1 MSGVLLRVCAFVAV
15 FQFHSVL
22 PFTTSDELKFVHTKN
37 IFTFISFTAGC

>member
-1 MSGVLLRVCAFVAV
+1 MWVSAYLCAFVAV

-22 PFTTSDELKFVHTKN
+22 PFTTSDDELKFDHTKN